1 MECLSDCS
9 SQEKAWIE
17 GCARHNAVS
26 QEKLFKHFFGFTM
39 GICLRYLPD
48 RTLAQEALNDAFLK
62 IFNQLPYE
70 YKKISSFRA
79 WARKLIIHTAID
91 YFRKEKKHLYHND
104 YDSEESLQTD
114 NFFDK
119 ESAEEIIRL
128 LRQLPPLWRV
138 VFNLYEVEGYTH
150 EEIAQMMHIPASSS
164 RTYLTRAKQQLR
176 VLINAHNR
184 TVQ

>member
-1 MECLSDCS
+1 MSDCS
-9 SQEKAWIE
+9 TQEKAWIE

-70 YKKISSFRA
+70 YKKLTSFRA

-104 YDSEESLQTD
+104 HDIEESLQPD

-128 LRQLPPLWRV
+128 LNQLPPLWKV

-176 VLINAHNR
+176 VLINMHNR
-184 TVQ
+184 TIQ

>member
-1 MECLSDCS
+1 
-9 SQEKAWIE
+9 
-17 GCARHNAVS
+17 
-26 QEKLFKHFFGFTM
+26 M

-48 RTLAQEALNDAFLK
+48 RALAQEALNDASLK

-70 YKKISSFRA
+70 YKKLTSFRA

-91 YFRKEKKHLYHND
+91 YFRKEKKHLYHNN
-104 YDSEESLQTD
+104 YDIEESLQPD

-128 LRQLPPLWRV
+128 LHQLPPLWRV

>member
-1 MECLSDCS
+1 VECLSDCS
-9 SQEKAWIE
+9 TQEKAWIE

-48 RTLAQEALNDAFLK
+48 KALAQEALNDAFLK

-70 YKKISSFRA
+70 YKKLTSFRA

-104 YDSEESLQTD
+104 HDIEESLQPD

-128 LRQLPPLWRV
+128 LNQLPPLWKV

-176 VLINAHNR
+176 VLINTHNR